1 MDAFRIETMF
11 RYLPLILKNALRS
24 KRRSIL
30 TILSVMMS
38 FTLLGVLFAMY
49 NALYFSD
56 PTPAQALRLVTRN
69 RISLTVVMPTSYKQ
83 RIKTVPGVKNVY
95 ISQWYGGVYK
105 DQTTDQRN
113 NFARFGVEPEDF
125 FKVLTDIEMPEEQ
138 RKAFVKERTA
148 CIIGSKLAKR
158 LGIHLGDRMTLKGDI
173 FPGNL
178 ELTVRGIF
186 DHPTADEVLYFNI
199 EYLYQS
205 MPVGRRDFAGTFTIL
220 ANSKEDVSAIQKN
233 VDEMFK
239 NAPVQTRTETEAA
252 FTLSFVSFLGNV
264 KVFLLAIC
272 GAVTFTILLVSANTM
287 AMAVRERVREVG
299 VMKTLGF
306 TNGGILF
313 LILGEAVVLS
323 VVGAALGC
331 VMASVLAK
339 GVAAGAGP
347 FIAQFKNLGLTV
359 PTVAFILGFSVVVA
373 LVSSFVP
380 AMNAAKTNILD
391 TLKYSG

>member
-1 MDAFRIETMF
+1 ML
-11 RYLPLILKNALRS
+11 RYLPLVFKNTLRS

-56 PTPAQALRLVTRN
+56 PTPSQALRLITRN
-69 RISLTVVMPTSYKQ
+69 RISLTVVMPASYKQ
-83 RIKTVPGVKNVY
+83 KIRGVAGVKELY
-95 ISQWYGGVYK
+95 ISQWFGGTYK
-105 DQTTDQRN
+105 DQTTNTAN
-113 NFARFGVEPEDF
+113 NFARFAVEPEDF
-125 FKVLTDIEMPEEQ
+125 FKVNNALQLPEEQ
-138 RKAFVKERTA
+138 KQAFIKERTA
-148 CIIGSKLAKR
+148 CIMDSKLATK
-158 LGIHLGDRMTLKGDI
+158 LGLKLGDRVLLKGDI
-173 FPGNL
+173 FPQDVELNL
-178 ELTVRGIF
+178 RGLF
-186 DHPTADEVLYFNI
+186 TDPDLSDVLYFNI

-205 MPVGRRDFAGTFTIL
+205 LPAGRRDFAGTFNIL
-220 ANSKEDVSAIQKN
+220 AANKEAVSSVSRD

-252 FTLSFVSFLGNV
+252 FALSFVSFLGNV

-272 GAVTFTILLVSANTM
+272 GAVTFTVLLVSANTM

-313 LILGEAVVLS
+313 IILSESVLLS
-323 VVGAALGC
+323 LAGAALGC
-331 VMASVLAK
+331 LLASVLAG
-339 GVAAGAGP
+339 GVAANAGA
-347 FIAQFKNLGLTV
+347 FIAQFRNLTLTPPV
-359 PTVAFILGFSVVVA
+359 VAFILGFSVVIA
-373 LVSSFVP
+373 LVSSFLP
-380 AMNAAKTNILD
+380 ALNAARTNILD